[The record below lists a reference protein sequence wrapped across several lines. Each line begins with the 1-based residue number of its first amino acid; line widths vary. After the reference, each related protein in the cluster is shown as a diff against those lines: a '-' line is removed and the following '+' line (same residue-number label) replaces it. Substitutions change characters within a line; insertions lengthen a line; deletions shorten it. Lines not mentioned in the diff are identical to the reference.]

1 MQFPHLKETDFPHL
15 SNASTASPEVTF
27 DYSVWQPGQRVHLC
41 NVPWRAGYAD
51 TVDWT
56 AESRDAYFDESES
69 LTLEP
74 ITASRRVDSVLRL
87 NLPYADAIL
96 YNYVY
101 TDYFPYPVP
110 GGSESR
116 RLYYFIVDARE
127 LAPNTTELELEPDLW
142 TTYRPD
148 IELGT
153 VFLERGHA
161 PADALSVEDWLAN
174 PLEQHAMLG
183 APEAIAPS
191 GERVDSADDCTV
203 FAGEKAIVFS
213 LPIPPN
219 MIAQL
224 LAAPSSSGYSEATF
238 STVSGRTGYE
248 YKINGLRF
256 GVEGIPLVNSAKAEP
271 SAISTSTGM
280 VPGNYL
286 YACKA
291 DSVFSSEVAFSQLMK
306 SYPGLAAL
314 CEAAFIM
321 PRAILETR
329 ALMNIGSV
337 SLESV
342 IGVESPDFV
351 HKLRAEDFAHCSRYA
366 KAYSWPYSWYTLD
379 VPGAGSL
386 DIRIEAIAGD
396 SIIVDNLISLS
407 APAAKWFASVRNI
420 GNDSARSVAW
430 KRLDSG
436 ELLTRWNGSAWAEH
450 MVELD
455 IPTYEMRLPA
465 YVHDAMLKARD
476 ATAVQDSAEVAYH
489 NAARVANTDL
499 ENVKDANATNTSNV
513 ASAGETSTSN
523 VNIGCAAAS
532 ANTNIAN
539 EASEAIVEQNNR
551 HMSFE
556 AIRDNALNTQ
566 LTNAQNEAA
575 AITTSN
581 SGMGSIAGG
590 VTSGIISGAAEI
602 GTLAA
607 AGSLAGP
614 VGAAAGAAIG
624 LGHVAIGALQSGI
637 GVAVAQANSQVSI
650 NLSSAQA
657 SAMNARNSARATAS
671 ADTSSYNTVQ
681 SNNSKVDETDTS
693 NAASRAQNANNV
705 ALANLQ
711 ASRNES
717 TVNANTQY
725 SRNAHLKGEQDNLNL
740 QARNYS
746 RGILNSAMGSPSRFG
761 VNSGDP
767 TFDNL
772 GLKGYTLRARSADSA
787 TLARIES
794 KFDREGYEWDREW
807 DLENVLASPEH
818 LYSYIK
824 APKVYSYS
832 GNIPGFARDAIFAII
847 ELGTTVWS
855 DPSRLGKAA
864 PYER

>member
-15 SNASTASPEVTF
+15 ANASTADPEVTF

-56 AESRDAYFDESES
+56 RDSRAAYFDGTESR
-69 LTLEP
+69 TLEP

-87 NLPYADAIL
+87 NLPYSDAIL

-110 GGSESR
+110 GGTESR

-148 IELGT
+148 IEIDSVL
-153 VFLERGHA
+153 LERGHA
-161 PADALSVEDWLAN
+161 PADAMSVEDWLSE
-174 PLEQHAMLG
+174 PLSNHAMLG
-183 APEAIAPS
+183 APETISPS
-191 GERVDSADDCTV
+191 GEKVDTADNFTA
-203 FAGEKAIVFS
+203 FGGEKSLVFS
-213 LPIPPN
+213 LPIPPDA
-219 MIAQL
+219 MAQL
-224 LAAPSSSGYSEATF
+224 LAAPGASGYSEATF

-248 YKINGLRF
+248 YKIDGLKF
-256 GVEGIPLVNSAKAEP
+256 GVAGIPIVNTAKAEP
-271 SAISTSTGM
+271 SPISTSTGM

-291 DSVFSSEVAFSQLMK
+291 DSVFSSAERFSELMK

-314 CEAAFIM
+314 CEAAFIL
-321 PRAILETR
+321 PSRFLKTR
-329 ALMNIGSV
+329 DLLTIGSV
-337 SLESV
+337 KLESV
-342 IGVESPDFV
+342 IGSEVLDFI
-351 HKLRAEDFAHCSRYA
+351 HRMKAADFKHQSRYA
-366 KAYSWPYSWYTLD
+366 KTYSWPYSWYTLD
-379 VPGAGSL
+379 IPGAGSM
-386 DIRIEAIAGD
+386 DIRIESIDGD
-396 SIIVDNLISLS
+396 SIVVENLISLS
-407 APAAKWFASVRNI
+407 APAARWFASVNNI
-420 GNDSARSVAW
+420 GSDGAHSIGW
-430 KRLDSG
+430 KRLDGG
-436 ELLTRWNGSAWAEH
+436 EFLSRWNDSAWTEH
-450 MVELD
+450 MLELE
-455 IPTYEMRLPA
+455 IPTYEMRLPS

-476 ATAVQDSAEVAYH
+476 AAAVQDSAEVAYH
-489 NAARVANTDL
+489 NAARIANTDL

-513 ASAGETSTSN
+513 ASAGETSSSN

-539 EASEAIVEQNNR
+539 EASEDIVEQNNR
-551 HMSFE
+551 HMTFE
-556 AIRDNALNTQ
+556 AVRDNALNTQ

-581 SGMGSIAGG
+581 SGMGSMAGG
-590 VTSGIISGAAEI
+590 VTSGILAGAAEI

-614 VGAAAGAAIG
+614 VGIATGAAIG

-657 SAMNARNSARATAS
+657 SAMNARNSARATSS
-671 ADTSSYNTVQ
+671 ADTSSYNTVR

-746 RGILNSAMGSPSRFG
+746 RGIMNSALGSPSRFG

-767 TFDNL
+767 TFDNI
-772 GLKGYTLRARSADSA
+772 GRKGYTLRARSADTA
-787 TLARIES
+787 TLARLES
-794 KFDREGYEWDREW
+794 KFDREGYEWGREW

-818 LYSYIK
+818 LFSYIK

-832 GNIPGFARDAIFAII
+832 GDIPGFARDAIFAII

>member
-1 MQFPHLKETDFPHL
+1 MQFPHLKDTDFPHL
-15 SNASTASPEVTF
+15 ANASTADPEVTF

-56 AESRDAYFDESES
+56 EDSRTAYFDEAES
-69 LTLEP
+69 RTLEP

-87 NLPYADAIL
+87 NLPYSDAIL

-110 GGSESR
+110 GGTESR

-148 IELGT
+148 IEIDT
-153 VFLERGHA
+153 VLLERGHA
-161 PADALSVEDWLAN
+161 PSDAMSVEDWLSDPLAN
-174 PLEQHAMLG
+174 NAMLG
-183 APEAIAPS
+183 APEPISPI
-191 GERVDSADDCTV
+191 
-203 FAGEKAIVFS
+203 GEKVDTADNFTAFTGEKSLVFS
-213 LPIPPN
+213 LPIPPE
-219 MIAQL
+219 MMSTL
-224 LAAPSSSGYSEATF
+224 LSAPGKSGYSEATF

-248 YKINGLRF
+248 YKINGLSF

-271 SAISTSTGM
+271 STISTSTGM
-280 VPGNYL
+280 IPGNYL

-291 DSVFSSEVAFSQLMK
+291 DSVFSSADRFSELMK

-314 CEAAFIM
+314 CDAAFILPSM
-321 PRAILETR
+321 VLKTED
-329 ALMNIGSV
+329 LFKIGSV
-337 SLESV
+337 MIQTV
-342 IGVESPDFV
+342 IGAEVPEFV
-351 HKLRAEDFAHCSRYA
+351 HRMKSDDFCHCSRYA

-379 VPGAGSL
+379 IPGAGSI
-386 DIRIEAIAGD
+386 DIRIESVAGD
-396 SIIVDNLISLS
+396 SIVVENLISLS
-407 APAAKWFASVRNI
+407 APAAKWFVSVSNI
-420 GNDSARSVAW
+420 GSDSVNSISW
-430 KRLDSG
+430 KRLDGGDFLS
-436 ELLTRWNGSAWAEH
+436 RWNTSAWAEH
-450 MVELD
+450 MLELE
-455 IPTYEMRLPA
+455 IPTYEMRLPS

-476 ATAVQDSAEVAYH
+476 AGAVQDSAEVAYH
-489 NAARVANTDL
+489 NAARIANTDL

-539 EASEAIVEQNNR
+539 EASEDIVEQNNR

-556 AIRDNALNTQ
+556 AIRDNTLNTQ

-575 AITTSN
+575 AITTAN
-581 SGMGSIAGG
+581 SGMGSMAGG
-590 VTSGIISGAAEI
+590 VTSGVLAGAAEI

-607 AGSLAGP
+607 AGALAGP

-671 ADTSSYNTVQ
+671 ADTSSYNTVR

-693 NAASRAQNANNV
+693 NTASRAQNANNV

-711 ASRNES
+711 ASRNAS
-717 TVNANTQY
+717 TTNANTQY

-746 RGILNSAMGSPSRFG
+746 RGIMNSALGSPSRFG
-761 VNSGDP
+761 SNSGDP
-767 TFDNL
+767 TFDNI
-772 GLKGYTLRARSADSA
+772 GRKGYTLRARSADSS
-787 TLARIES
+787 TLARLES
-794 KFDREGYEWDREW
+794 KFDREGYEWNREW
-807 DLENVLASPEH
+807 DLGNVLASPDH
-818 LYSYIK
+818 LFSYIK

-832 GNIPGFARDAIFAII
+832 GDIPGFARDAIFAII

-855 DPSRLGKAA
+855 DPGKLGKAA